1 LSVVITLLES
11 TALAFENLVE
21 HYPIFARGIT
31 AQPQLSRH
39 YSIFAVTVTF
49 ACNRCVVV
57 QAVVGEEA
65 LTQEDHLFIKFVEK
79 FEGKFIAQGGYQNR
93 TIFESLDLAWE
104 LLRTFPQNLLSK
116 IDPKMRE
123 KYYPRGK
130 TSGRP
135 TD

>member
-1 LSVVITLLES
+1 V
-11 TALAFENLVE
+11 A
-21 HYPIFARGIT
+21 
-31 AQPQLSRH
+31 
-39 YSIFAVTVTF
+39 
-49 ACNRCVVV
+49 V